1 VDNLFKH
8 TSAIS
13 TLFIDITHGESFV
26 DKIDVV
32 EAACPRCSPEEGVM
46 HTVVKRHLIK
56 CEQCGFI
63 HRLPHE
69 KKKAIKV
76 RVIVSRGSESSTQ
89 VIEVNEDEELH
100 AGDEFIVDVGEE
112 VSGVR
117 VQSLE
122 LKTGGRAERAKAH
135 TVRTIWAR
143 AIDEVIVKIAVQ
155 QREKTESLD
164 YKVNGDYEFAIGD
177 IMKLKGYEVVIT
189 AIKVRDGGLFKR
201 KGKSIKAKDI
211 RRIYSK
217 IMSRERRAAG
227 EGLRAS
233 RTGRSGKE
241 S

>member
-1 VDNLFKH
+1 
-8 TSAIS
+8 
-13 TLFIDITHGESFV
+13 V

-32 EAACPRCSPEEGVM
+32 EAACPQCSPEEEVM
-46 HTVVKRHLIK
+46 HTVVKSHLVK

-76 RVIVSRGSESSTQ
+76 RVIVSRQQESSTQ
-89 VIEVNEDEELH
+89 QIEVNEDEELH
-100 AGDEFIVDVGEE
+100 AGDEFVIDIGEE

-117 VQSLE
+117 IQSLE
-122 LKTGGRAERAKAH
+122 LKTGGRAERAKASDL
-135 TVRTIWAR
+135 RTIWAR

-164 YKVNGDYEFAIGD
+164 YKINGDYEFTVGD
-177 IMKLKGYEVVIT
+177 IMKLKGYEVIIT

-201 KGKSIKAKDI
+201 EGKSVKAKDI

-217 IMSRERRAAG
+217 ILSRERRAAG
-227 EGLRAS
+227 EELRAS